1 MRNNF
6 KLKKNIFY
14 NKKVL
19 ITGHT
24 GFKGSW
30 LSLWMHKLGAK
41 VIGISKDI
49 PTKPSH
55 YLSSGLN
62 KFVKNKNIDIQN
74 KKQLHSFI
82 KNLKPD
88 FIFHLAAQAI
98 VKKSYENPIETWK
111 TNLIGT
117 INLLEC
123 LRSIKKKLIV
133 VLVTSDKVYK
143 NLETKVGYKEDDF
156 LGGVDPY
163 GASKSAT
170 EIAIN
175 SFIKSYFNSKKNLT
189 QICIARAGNVIG
201 GGDWS
206 CNRLIPDC
214 MRAWLNN
221 KSVIIRNPNS
231 TRPWQHVLE
240 VLNGYIQLAIKLK
253 KNNKLHGQAFNFGP
267 STKNYKVIQILKE
280 MKKKWPQINWKVKKQ
295 KKFFE
300 NNLLN
305 LNSKKSFKRLKWK
318 CKLNFGETIFLT
330 TDWYKNYQIFKKNK
344 KKILKKSFDQ
354 ISYYEKLN

>member
-98 VKKSYENPIETWK
+98 VKKSYEDPIETWK

-123 LRSIKKKLIV
+123 LRSIKK
-133 VLVTSDKVYK
+133 
-143 NLETKVGYKEDDF
+143 
-156 LGGVDPY
+156 
-163 GASKSAT
+163 
-170 EIAIN
+170 IN
-175 SFIKSYFNSKKNLT
+175 SSFS
-189 QICIARAGNVIG
+189 
-201 GGDWS
+201 
-206 CNRLIPDC
+206 
-214 MRAWLNN
+214 N
-221 KSVIIRNPNS
+221 K
-231 TRPWQHVLE
+231 
-240 VLNGYIQLAIKLK
+240 
-253 KNNKLHGQAFNFGP
+253 
-267 STKNYKVIQILKE
+267 
-280 MKKKWPQINWKVKKQ
+280 
-295 KKFFE
+295 
-300 NNLLN
+300 
-305 LNSKKSFKRLKWK
+305 
-318 CKLNFGETIFLT
+318 
-330 TDWYKNYQIFKKNK
+330 
-344 KKILKKSFDQ
+344 
-354 ISYYEKLN
+354 

>member
-30 LSLWMHKLGAK
+30 LSLWMHKLGAN

-82 KNLKPD
+82 KTLKPD

-98 VKKSYENPIETWK
+98 VKKSYEDPIETWK

-189 QICIARAGNVIG
+189 Q
-201 GGDWS
+201 
-206 CNRLIPDC
+206 
-214 MRAWLNN
+214 
-221 KSVIIRNPNS
+221 
-231 TRPWQHVLE
+231 
-240 VLNGYIQLAIKLK
+240 
-253 KNNKLHGQAFNFGP
+253 
-267 STKNYKVIQILKE
+267 
-280 MKKKWPQINWKVKKQ
+280 
-295 KKFFE
+295 
-300 NNLLN
+300 NL
-305 LNSKKSFKRLKWK
+305 
-318 CKLNFGETIFLT
+318 CC
-330 TDWYKNYQIFKKNK
+330 
-344 KKILKKSFDQ
+344 
-354 ISYYEKLN
+354 